1 LAHSTAH
8 TAGLVSPP
16 SPQAKAG
23 VDSAKTK
30 VPRRVG
36 ESQEMVGIQ
45 VLSAEISGAGQEQ
58 SAKPRV

>member
-1 LAHSTAH
+1 
-8 TAGLVSPP
+8 LVSPP

-36 ESQEMVGIQ
+36 ESREMVGIQ